1 MAYLLDLQTL
11 LSINQEFFS
20 LNVAGE
26 KVLWV
31 ISLPTSDLRCI
42 LAHIPFNIFGCDGY
56 FF

>member
-20 LNVAGE
+20 LKVAGE